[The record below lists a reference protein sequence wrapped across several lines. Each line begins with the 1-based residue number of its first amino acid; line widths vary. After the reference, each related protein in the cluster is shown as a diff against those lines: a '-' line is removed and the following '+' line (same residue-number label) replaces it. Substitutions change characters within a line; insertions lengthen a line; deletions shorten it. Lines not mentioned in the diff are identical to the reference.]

1 MVMININSLDES
13 DEEGDDFDSFVDW
26 TDAVN

>member
-26 TDAVN
+26 AEIIN